1 MRLGDGR
8 QPRDREER
16 VVRAG
21 SRVGSNE
28 EFPRRRLLVV
38 KPRPGPRL
46 EPQLPVPRVKGPSL
60 EPARVDAIH
69 ENGARRANEGAV
81 RRLRGPSPEPSHAP
95 RPLVSRGQDVGV
107 TRGEVVP
114 VETAAPHR
122 QHAVLHVS
130 HPVFLPPTPRRLVP
144 PPRERPVTLRNVRE
158 ASRSRSSSSKVP
170 QALCLGGPAAD
181 GPGDGDPRAGPR
193 PALGPPYVHAVVRP
207 GVIRRLRRGEPPRQR
222 RLDQARLQ
230 RRRRSSQNAM
240 VRDERVERVAKP
252 LPRQPRLHPRDPVGV
267 LAVRVPRARAPRLE
281 HARDAPVFPRGD
293 AANLCLLP
301 IRGHRQRELR
311 PGSPRG
317 PEPRVGVPA
326 HHALGNLAAATL
338 GRGLGV
344 PRARA
349 RDHSTGQALGGER
362 LAPSDPPRIL

>member
-95 RPLVSRGQDVGV
+95 RPLVSREEDVGV
-107 TRGEVVP
+107 ARGEVVP
-114 VETAAPHR
+114 VEAAAPHR

-130 HPVFLPPTPRRLVP
+130 HPVFFPPTPRRLVP

-170 QALCLGGPAAD
+170 QALGLGGPAAD
-181 GPGDGDPRAGPR
+181 GPGDGDPRARPR

-207 GVIRRLRRGEPPRQR
+207 GVRRGLRRGKPPRQR
-222 RLDQARLQ
+222 GLDQTRLQ
-230 RRRRSSQNAM
+230 RRRR
-240 VRDERVERVAKP
+240 
-252 LPRQPRLHPRDPVGV
+252 
-267 LAVRVPRARAPRLE
+267 
-281 HARDAPVFPRGD
+281 
-293 AANLCLLP
+293 
-301 IRGHRQRELR
+301 
-311 PGSPRG
+311 
-317 PEPRVGVPA
+317 
-326 HHALGNLAAATL
+326 
-338 GRGLGV
+338 
-344 PRARA
+344 
-349 RDHSTGQALGGER
+349 
-362 LAPSDPPRIL
+362 PS